1 MAHDHAI
8 AAAHHFRIAR
18 WGERYFGIDAAGD
31 VVVSPRGAQA
41 QHQFKLTAIAAE
53 VRAQGLSY
61 PILLRFTDIIADRL
75 AALSLAFDEALK
87 RSGHAGGYRAIY
99 PIKVNQQREVV
110 EAMVAAQKQH
120 GYVGLEAGS
129 KPELLIVL
137 ANAEP
142 GCTSIVCNGYKDR
155 DFVRLALL
163 GEKLGHRVYLVIESL
178 SEIDLILDE
187 AERLGVRPRLGVRVR
202 LATVAKGNWQNTG
215 GEKSKF
221 GLSAPQILTLIERLR
236 SSDRLDCLEMLHSH
250 IGSQIADL
258 EDIRRGSQEAA
269 RFYGE
274 LRQLGAGVQVV
285 NLGGGLSVDY
295 DGSFSNSY
303 FSMNYRFGEYASAII
318 EGISIECARRQ
329 LPFPQLM
336 SESGRALTA
345 HHALL
350 ITDVADVERQQLGVA
365 PPAGQ
370 LAQWAAISPVHR
382 RLAECHQRLEASD
395 LDYARNALH
404 WMEGWLAELE
414 TLFAAGE
421 VSLQQRAEAERLY
434 WLNCQKIVTS
444 LLAAGAAEDAVLAA
458 LREKM
463 ADKLYVNF
471 SLFQSMPD
479 IWGIDQ
485 IFPVLP
491 LSGLDQP
498 LQRRAVIHDITC
510 DSDGRLDR
518 YVTAERT
525 TFALPEFDPQAPPLL
540 GFFLLGAYQETL
552 GDMHNLFGR
561 VDSVNVTQSEAGDLS
576 FTETVPGEN
585 VAQVLRAVDYQPE
598 RLFDTLAAMVLAGI
612 EAGAQRDQLLH
623 LVRTQAATYTYFKR
637 DQQPD

>member
-1 MAHDHAI
+1 MAHDHTMT
-8 AAAHHFRIAR
+8 AAAHFRVAR
-18 WGERYFGIDAAGD
+18 WGEGYFDIDAQGE
-31 VVVSPRGAQA
+31 VVVAPRGARAPQR
-41 QHQFKLTAIAAE
+41 FKLTAIADR
-53 VRAQGLSY
+53 VRAQGLNY

-75 AALSLAFDEALK
+75 TALSEAFEQALA
-87 RSGHAGGYRAIY
+87 RSGHASGYRAIY

-110 EAMVAAQKQH
+110 EAMVAAQKQR

-142 GCTSIVCNGYKDR
+142 GCTRIVCNGYKDR

-163 GEKLGHRVYLVIESL
+163 GEKLGHCVYLVIESL
-178 SEIDLILDE
+178 SEVELILDE
-187 AERLGVRPRLGVRVR
+187 AARLGVRPRLGVRVR

-221 GLSAPQILTLIERLR
+221 GLSAAQILTLVERLQR
-236 SSDRLDCLEMLHSH
+236 AGRLDCLEMLHSH

-274 LRQLGAGVQVV
+274 LHRLGAAVQVV

-295 DGSFSNSY
+295 DGSFSSSY
-303 FSMNYRFGEYASAII
+303 FSMNYRFAEYAGAII
-318 EGISIECARRQ
+318 EGITVECARRQ

-350 ITDVADVERQQLGVA
+350 LTDVADVERPVQEVA
-365 PPAGQ
+365 PAATL
-370 LAQWAAISPVHR
+370 LAQWAEVSPVHR
-382 RLAECHQRLEASD
+382 RLVECHQRLEAGD
-395 LDYARNALH
+395 LDHARNALQ
-404 WMEGWLAELE
+404 WMEGWLDELE

-421 VSLQQRAEAERLY
+421 VSLRQRAEAEQLHAI
-434 WLNCQKIVTS
+434 NCRKIAA
-444 LLAAGAAEDAVLAA
+444 LLAAADIPDDGLLAA
-458 LREKM
+458 LREKL
-463 ADKLYVNF
+463 ADRLYVNF

-498 LQRRAVIHDITC
+498 LQRRALIHDITC

-525 TFALPEFDPQAPPLL
+525 TLALPEFDPHQPPLI

-552 GDMHNLFGR
+552 GDLHNLFGR
-561 VDSVNVTQSEAGDLS
+561 VDSVNVTQSEAGELC
-576 FTETVPGEN
+576 FTETIPGES

-598 RLFDTLAAMVLAGI
+598 QLFDLLAERVREGI
-612 EAGAQRDQLLH
+612 EPGAERERLLQLIAM
-623 LVRTQAATYTYFKR
+623 QASTHTYFRR
-637 DQQPD
+637 DTEQR